1 MTCAK
6 RTVSKGG
13 DLIFRETLVE
23 IRLSTTDSV
32 DGLSIVEHRMPFGEA
47 PPLHLHHNEDEVFYL
62 LRGAMRFEVG
72 GATLTAVAGD
82 VVVAPKGVAH
92 RFVVTSEDG
101 AHCLTIMR
109 GGDFETVIRDV
120 SRPATPLEIR
130 TPTADPADEVA
141 RLLEALARNHIEVM
155 GPPLAT

>member
-23 IRLSTTDSV
+23 IRMSTADGA

-47 PPLHLHHNEDEVFYL
+47 PPLHLHRNEDEVFYL
-62 LRGAMRFEVG
+62 LRGTMRFEVDG
-72 GATLTAVAGD
+72 RILTAVAGD
-82 VVVAPKGVAH
+82 TVLAPKGVPH

-101 AHCLTIMR
+101 AHCLTIMT
-109 GGDFETVIRDV
+109 GGDFETVIREV
-120 SRPATPLEIR
+120 SRPANPLEVSAR
-130 TPTADPADEVA
+130 AADPAGDIA
-141 RLLEALARNHIEVM
+141 RLTESLARNHIDVV
-155 GPPLAT
+155 GPPLAA